1 MSCVAAELSAPQQ
14 LAMKAARMSATYDSF
29 SSNESEPVVRSWAT
43 MEVLPKCNSL
53 VAESGKDVAT
63 PRSQDCSTCD
73 SSVDARVGSKGVPQS
88 SSGSTSPRSQSC
100 VGHAEPSVG
109 QLSPRSQ
116 LRVGQA
122 QEIKTFVSG
131 AYTGDGFDPR
141 WLAETLVEERLAASF
156 SGDGTL
162 DNVGRNTTG
171 EHQCKECSQQ
181 FGSDAAL
188 NCHMKFTHQQEEP
201 EFEWL
206 SFPSA

>member
-29 SSNESEPVVRSWAT
+29 SSKDVEPV
-43 MEVLPKCNSL
+43 
-53 VAESGKDVAT
+53 AEGSKDVSS
-63 PRSQDCSTCD
+63 PRSQNSTCD
-73 SSVDARVGSKGVPQS
+73 SSVDAGAGTKGVPQS
-88 SSGSTSPRSQSC
+88 SSDSVSPRSQPC
-100 VGHAEPSVG
+100 VCQPETSVG

-131 AYTGDGFDPR
+131 AYSGDGFDER
-141 WLAETLVEERLAASF
+141 WLVETQTLVEERLAESF

-162 DNVGRNTTG
+162 DNVGRVTTG
-171 EHQCKECSQQ
+171 THQCMECSQQ
-181 FGSDAAL
+181 FGSDTAL
-188 NCHMKFTHQQEEP
+188 NCHMKFSHQQEEP